1 MGKNLDNKCKQCR
14 RLGEK
19 LYLKGERCYSPK
31 CAIIKRNYVP
41 GFHGPKSQRRRL
53 SDYGLQLA
61 EKQKVRKFY
70 GLLEKQFRLTFDK
83 AEKMPGDLSTNFLR
97 LLEMRLD
104 NIVFR
109 LGWASSRQLARQLVN
124 HSAILVDNKKASI
137 ASMIVKPGQVISVKE
152 NKLKKNYFK
161 NLKENQTKTEV
172 PSWLNPDKS
181 GFSAKVLHEPK
192 DEDLP
197 LNFKIQMIIEYY
209 SK

>member
-31 CAIIKRNYVP
+31 CAIIKRNYAP

-70 GLLEKQFRLTFDK
+70 GLLEKQFRLTFEK
-83 AEKMPGDLSTNFLR
+83 AEKMSGDVSTNFLR

-104 NIVFR
+104 NIIYR
-109 LGWASSRQLARQLVN
+109 LGWASSRQKARQLVN
-124 HSAILVDNKKASI
+124 HSLILVDGKKASI
-137 ASMIVKPGQVISVKE
+137 ASMIVRPGQVVSVKE
-152 NKLKKNYFK
+152 NKLKKNHFK
-161 NLKENQTKTEV
+161 NLQQNQNKAES
-172 PSWLNPDKS
+172 PGWLNVDKS
-181 GFSAKVLHEPK
+181 DFSTKVLHEPK